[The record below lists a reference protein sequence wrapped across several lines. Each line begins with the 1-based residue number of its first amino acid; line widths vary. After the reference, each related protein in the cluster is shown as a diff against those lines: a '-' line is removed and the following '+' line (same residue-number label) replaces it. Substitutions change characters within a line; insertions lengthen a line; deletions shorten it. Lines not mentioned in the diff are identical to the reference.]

1 MSASTDSANAPVND
15 SLSGRKGVLAGGC
28 SAHFLHDGL
37 TDSLYVLLPLW
48 AQAFG
53 LSHTQ
58 VGLLKSAF
66 SGATAASQLPLGM
79 LSERLGERTL
89 LALGLTIAGVI
100 FAFGAYSANYEVLI
114 LCLLLSG
121 LACGVQHPLSSSI
134 ISRAYAQG
142 KRRVALGIYNFAG
155 DMGKVV
161 VPFCVATVA
170 MWYGWREG
178 MITYGIVLGC
188 AGLALLWGLSKLG
201 TALAP
206 PAAHASANG
215 KGWGLKD
222 ARGFTVLSTI
232 HLLDDVSRSGFLTFL
247 PFVLI
252 AKGASTG
259 SVGFALALL
268 FGGGAAGK
276 LACGLLAERLGLIR
290 TVVTTELATGVLVLL
305 IIVLPLNAALA
316 LLPLLGVAM
325 NGTSSVLYGTVGEF
339 VEPHRQARAFGL
351 FYTVGSSSSAVAPL
365 VFGMLSDWQDPGF
378 SLIFS
383 ALAAIATLPLCLAL
397 RRHLTH

>member
-1 MSASTDSANAPVND
+1 MAASTESTHAAANEA
-15 SLSGRKGVLAGGC
+15 SIGRKGVLAGGC

-66 SGATAASQLPLGM
+66 SGATALSQLPLGL
-79 LSERLGERTL
+79 LSERFGERAL
-89 LALGLTIAGVI
+89 LALGLTVAGVL
-100 FAFGAYSANYEVLI
+100 FAVGAMSANYETLI
-114 LCLLLSG
+114 VCLLLSG

-142 KRRVALGIYNFAG
+142 KRRAMLGIYNFAG

-161 VPFCVATVA
+161 VPFCVAAAAV
-170 MWYGWREG
+170 WFGWREG
-178 MITYGIVLGC
+178 MIGYGVVLGC
-188 AGLALLWGLSKLG
+188 AGLVLLWGLSRLG
-201 TALAP
+201 AALAP
-206 PAAHASANG
+206 PAAHDSANG

-222 ARGFTVLSTI
+222 ARGFSVLSTI

-276 LACGLLAERLGLIR
+276 LACGLLAERLGLMR
-290 TVVTTELATGVLVLL
+290 TVVTTELATGILVLFVIAMPL
-305 IIVLPLNAALA
+305 EGVLAI
-316 LLPLLGVAM
+316 LPLLGVAM

-351 FYTVGSSSSAVAPL
+351 FYTVGSSSSAAAPFL
-365 VFGMLSDWQDPGF
+365 FGLLSDWRDPGF
-378 SLIFS
+378 ALIFS

-397 RRHLTH
+397 RRHLSH